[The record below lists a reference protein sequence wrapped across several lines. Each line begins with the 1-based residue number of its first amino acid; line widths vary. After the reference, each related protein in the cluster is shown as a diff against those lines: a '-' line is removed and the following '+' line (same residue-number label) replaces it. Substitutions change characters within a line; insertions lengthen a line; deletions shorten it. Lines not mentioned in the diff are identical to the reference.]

1 MNEEVKMLPF
11 QERKK
16 YYRDKRLEK
25 AIRWFHGKKVELP
38 VVEKPVSNDISINP
52 EVEDNSL

>member
-1 MNEEVKMLPF
+1 MMSDI
-11 QERKK
+11 QEQRKK

-25 AIRWFHGKKVELP
+25 AIRWFKGKKVELP
-38 VVEKPVSNDISINP
+38 VVEKPVNNDISINP